1 MKKIFKA
8 VIRDIWHYHW
18 RSTITFVAIFAV
30 IAFPV
35 AMFSVSPNI
44 SDSIDMN
51 NENYKIAHL
60 DVRFL
65 NGNDTLVQ
73 LINESI
79 NESLDRYPEIIES
92 RFLARGKARIGEE
105 NETWE
110 GAQFVGIPKTLNHSI
125 NQFSIVS
132 GNVTLGENEI
142 FIIDSFAEAYSLTIG
157 SNITVLIGP
166 SEFNLTIVGLVR
178 SMEYLSY
185 EINQECVIY
194 LDDELLHDLLGV
206 PQFIVNSITIYF
218 WEEITVDEI
227 TQCATDIQE
236 VFDSEGIIILYQ
248 WLTREVSFSA
258 ILSNA
263 LKLASTYLN
272 TSAFIIIIIVGIVIF
287 IITKRYA
294 LEQRKQTGTLFA
306 FGFSPPTILRAF
318 LLRSFLICLLAMV
331 FGVFGG
337 YGLLRIIINI
347 LVNQWGLIS
356 VAPSLSPIIVLA
368 ILSSSLIMTIF
379 FTYLA
384 AKSNVNLT
392 PYEALRGK
400 VKSYSGNKLKF
411 MSKWR
416 NSFKYPIRNLF
427 RNKGRS
433 IMTFFAYAGSVML
446 AFSLIVAQFS
456 VFTTK
461 DVYFSEQVG
470 WDVKAVFNPGFNTTT
485 FSTLSNSSGI
495 EEVELYLETLVQ
507 SENNLEGLV
516 FLRGIEVNSSMVG
529 IDLKEGNLFTN
540 STAREIIMSEYVA
553 EQLGLEVGDPFNFRF
568 YGQQINTTIVGLN
581 RDLELTLS
589 IYMQLEAME
598 EILGFSPHN
607 AMLLKVNPND
617 TESVI
622 EEFNINQE
630 VSFAL
635 TKLKMA
641 ERINNILSSQTI
653 IVNVMVTLGFMVSFL
668 AIFATSFISSIERE
682 REYALL
688 RVFGYTSMEIL
699 VQLFIEIMILCVMS
713 LILALTLGNFLA
725 LYWNSIISS
734 IFFTIDLYQSWL
746 NYLIA
751 SGFAILAVSVSIIP
765 AFQLII
771 RQNLAEQINEE

>member
-1 MKKIFKA
+1 
-8 VIRDIWHYHW
+8 
-18 RSTITFVAIFAV
+18 
-30 IAFPV
+30 
-35 AMFSVSPNI
+35 
-44 SDSIDMN
+44 
-51 NENYKIAHL
+51 
-60 DVRFL
+60 
-65 NGNDTLVQ
+65 
-73 LINESI
+73 
-79 NESLDRYPEIIES
+79 
-92 RFLARGKARIGEE
+92 
-105 NETWE
+105 
-110 GAQFVGIPKTLNHSI
+110 
-125 NQFSIVS
+125 
-132 GNVTLGENEI
+132 
-142 FIIDSFAEAYSLTIG
+142 
-157 SNITVLIGP
+157 
-166 SEFNLTIVGLVR
+166 
-178 SMEYLSY
+178 
-185 EINQECVIY
+185 
-194 LDDELLHDLLGV
+194 
-206 PQFIVNSITIYF
+206 
-218 WEEITVDEI
+218 
-227 TQCATDIQE
+227 
-236 VFDSEGIIILYQ
+236 
-248 WLTREVSFSA
+248 
-258 ILSNA
+258 
-263 LKLASTYLN
+263 
-272 TSAFIIIIIVGIVIF
+272 
-287 IITKRYA
+287 
-294 LEQRKQTGTLFA
+294 
-306 FGFSPPTILRAF
+306 
-318 LLRSFLICLLAMV
+318 MV

-356 VAPSLSPIIVLA
+356 VAPSLSPIILVV
-368 ILSSSLIMTIF
+368 ILSSSLIMTIL

-400 VKSYSGNKLKF
+400 VKSYSGNRLKF
-411 MSKWR
+411 MSNWR

-456 VFTTK
+456 IFTTK

-470 WDVKAVFNPGFNTTT
+470 WDVKVAFNPGFNTTT

-516 FLRGIEVNSSMVG
+516 FLRGIEANSSMAG
-529 IDLKEGNLFTN
+529 IDLKKGNLFTN
-540 STAREIIMSEYVA
+540 ATAREIIMSEYVA

-568 YGQQINTTIVGLN
+568 YGQDINTTIVGLN
-581 RDLELTLS
+581 RDLEITLS
-589 IYMQLEAME
+589 IFMQLEAIE
-598 EILGFSPHN
+598 EIVGFSPHN
-607 AMLLKVNPND
+607 GMLLRVNTND
-617 TESVI
+617 IESVI
-622 EEFNINQE
+622 EEFNTNQE

-635 TKLKMA
+635 TKVKMA

-688 RVFGYTSMEIL
+688 RVFGYSSLEIL
-699 VQLFIEIMILCVMS
+699 VQLFIEIMILCFMS
-713 LILALTLGNFLA
+713 LILALTFGNFLA

-734 IFFTIDLYQSWL
+734 IFFTIDLYQTWL

-751 SGFAILAVSVSIIP
+751 SGFAILAVSISIIP